1 MDFAPANQMKP
12 ESSSVASLVFAVAM
26 LMVSGLLFTGCAPA
40 IIGVGTA
47 AVAASSTEKGLSTS
61 VTDSVIFTKIQDRF
75 LQEDA
80 SLPTVVDVTVNDAAV
95 LLTGKVKTPEEKV
108 LATKLAWEVRG
119 VREVVNELQVTD
131 NSSIKDMAK
140 DLAASAQLRGKL
152 IADSSISS
160 LNFSIDVVN
169 GIVYLSGVAADA
181 EEMNRVVSHA
191 RELRFAQQVVNYIT
205 LRSDQRD

>member
-1 MDFAPANQMKP
+1 MAI
-12 ESSSVASLVFAVAM
+12 AM
-26 LMVSGLLFTGCAPA
+26 LVLGGLLFSGCAPA
-40 IIGVGTA
+40 VIGVGTA

-61 VTDSVIFTKIQDRF
+61 VADGLIFTKIQDNF
-75 LQEDA
+75 LQTDA
-80 SLPTVVDVTVNDAAV
+80 SLPTEVDVTVNDGAV

-108 LATKLAWEVRG
+108 LATKLTWEVRG
-119 VREVVNELQVTD
+119 VREVVNEIQVID
-131 NSSIKDMAK
+131 KSSIKDIAK

-152 IADSSISS
+152 IADNSVSS

-169 GIVYLSGVAADA
+169 GTVYLSGVAADA

-205 LRSDQRD
+205 LRTDQRD

>member
-1 MDFAPANQMKP
+1 M
-12 ESSSVASLVFAVAM
+12 ESATIRHHQLSSRYVTSLVMAIAM
-26 LMVSGLLFTGCAPA
+26 LVLGGLLFSGCAPA
-40 IIGVGTA
+40 VIGVGTA

-61 VTDSVIFTKIQDRF
+61 VADGLIFTKIQDNF
-75 LQEDA
+75 LQTDA
-80 SLPTVVDVTVNDAAV
+80 SLPTVVDVTVNDGAV

-108 LATKLAWEVRG
+108 LATKLTWEVRG
-119 VREVVNELQVTD
+119 VREVVNEIQVID
-131 NSSIKDMAK
+131 KSSIKDIAK

-152 IADSSISS
+152 IADNSVSS

-169 GIVYLSGVAADA
+169 GTVYLSGVAADA

-205 LRSDQRD
+205 LRTDQRD